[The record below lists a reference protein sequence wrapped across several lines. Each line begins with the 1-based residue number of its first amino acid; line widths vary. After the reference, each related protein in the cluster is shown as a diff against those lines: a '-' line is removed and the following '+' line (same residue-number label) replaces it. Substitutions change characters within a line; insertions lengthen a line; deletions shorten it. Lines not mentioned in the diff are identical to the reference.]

1 MLNQA
6 RLKTLKVRE
15 DHVNDVLDEARKRLV
30 QVTTN
35 PDLYREV
42 LKKLILQAIL
52 QVSKKVLVLK
62 YKYLRKKEA

>member
-15 DHVNDVLDEARKRLV
+15 DHVSEVLDEARKRLN
-30 QVTTN
+30 QVTNN
-35 PDLYREV
+35 PDLYRDV

-52 QVSKKVLVLK
+52 QVSKIYILSDNIS
-62 YKYLRKKEA
+62 YLHF